1 MKNNPD
7 WIIFTVLTLANLWL
21 SWWISLRKKR
31 YHGIFRFL
39 SFECIILLVLVN
51 HPLWFAHPFAW
62 YQVISWLLLCGSL
75 LIAIAGFYQFYTY
88 GKPED
93 RMEETT
99 QLITSGLYK
108 YIRHPL
114 YLSLILAGFGVMMKN
129 PDRIPVLISA
139 INLLSLYLTAR
150 IEEREMILKFGKEYA
165 GYMKNSKM
173 FFPFIL

>member
-114 YLSLILAGFGVMMKN
+114 YLSLILAGLVARGTTHISRVYHIDRGYEQIEMKLKQLGA
-129 PDRIPVLISA
+129 DIWREKEELIV
-139 INLLSLYLTAR
+139 
-150 IEEREMILKFGKEYA
+150 
-165 GYMKNSKM
+165 
-173 FFPFIL
+173 